1 MTPSEDHGLI
11 ELARRG
17 DRAAVS
23 KLLQANERRLYNVCL
38 RMVRHRDD
46 AAELT
51 QDALLRIVEH
61 LGDYRG
67 EAKLTTWMTRIAMN
81 GCLSFLR
88 KRRLRHTVSLDTT
101 GGNAREDDDRA
112 TLSRAVADHR
122 EPEPGSGVEQREQLE
137 QMHAAIERLEP
148 DHRAVLVLRDLE
160 QMDYQQISEALDWPL
175 GTVKS
180 RLFRARLALRAA
192 MQAGEASGVK
202 RRRAGAT

>member
-1 MTPSEDHGLI
+1 MNPSEDHGLI
-11 ELARRG
+11 ERARRG
-17 DRAAVS
+17 DRTAVS
-23 KLLQANERRLYNVCL
+23 ELLQAHERRLYNVCL

-51 QDALLRIVEH
+51 QDALLRIVQH

-88 KRRLRHTVSLDTT
+88 KRRLRHTVSLD
-101 GGNAREDDDRA
+101 GGGHAAGGCDDRA
-112 TLSRAVADHR
+112 ALGQYLADHR
-122 EPEPGSGVEQREQLE
+122 EPEPGSSVELKEQL
-137 QMHAAIERLEP
+137 AAMRDAVERLEP

-180 RLFRARLALRAA
+180 RLFRARLALRVA
-192 MQAGEASGVK
+192 MEAGETAAT
-202 RRRAGAT
+202 RRGAGAT